1 MGRPSDETA
10 SRHAE
15 PGTEDNH
22 LGSKLASLP
31 VDDLAK
37 WVTKADR
44 AYDGLRR
51 AILSGVLEPKEQINP
66 KAVAAELG
74 MSVIPVREALR
85 RLEQEGLVVIKPH
98 VGAAVRELPIAE
110 LRENLLIRSEL
121 EALAARLA
129 TPRLTA
135 TVLTELRDLVGEM
148 GKCISAKRYEQ
159 FGALNRPFHM
169 TAYEVIEERGLLKL
183 IEQQWDQVPRAA
195 SVFAL
200 VPEHAIIAQQ
210 EHLLLLD
217 AFRRGDADEAANIT
231 REHKLRARTVQITA
245 FERFA
250 SEKSKVTA

>member
-1 MGRPSDETA
+1 MEGDQLV
-10 SRHAE
+10 
-15 PGTEDNH
+15 G
-22 LGSKLASLP
+22 KLTTLP
-31 VDDLAK
+31 VDDQTR

-51 AILSGVLEPKEQINP
+51 AILAGVLEPKEQINP
-66 KAVAAELG
+66 KAVAAEWG

-85 RLEQEGLVVIKPH
+85 RLEQEGLVVIRPH
-98 VGAAVRELPIAE
+98 IGAAVRELPVAE

-129 TPRLTA
+129 TPRMTA
-135 TVLTELRDLVGEM
+135 EILERLRDLVGEM
-148 GKCISAKRYEQ
+148 GQCIAAKRYDE

-169 TAYEVIEERGLLKL
+169 TAYDAIEERGLVRL

-210 EHLLLLD
+210 EHLQILD
-217 AFRRGDADEAANIT
+217 AFRRGDAGEAADLT
-231 REHKLRARTVQITA
+231 REHKLRARTVQMTA

-250 SEKSKVTA
+250 SEKAEATA

>member
-1 MGRPSDETA
+1 LEGYQ
-10 SRHAE
+10 
-15 PGTEDNH
+15 

-31 VDDLAK
+31 SDDPVK

-44 AYDGLRR
+44 AYEGLRQ
-51 AILSGVLEPKEQINP
+51 AILTGELEPKEPINP
-66 KAVAAELG
+66 KAVAGDLG

-98 VGAAVRELPIAE
+98 VGATVRELPIAE

-135 TVLTELRDLVGEM
+135 ADLTTLRDLVGEM
-148 GKCISAKRYEQ
+148 GECIAAKRYEQ

-210 EHLLLLD
+210 EHLQILD
-217 AFRRGDADEAANIT
+217 AFRRGAADEAANLI
-231 REHKLRARTVQITA
+231 REHKLRARTVQMTA

-250 SEKSKVTA
+250 SEKAKATA

>member
-1 MGRPSDETA
+1 MEGDQLD
-10 SRHAE
+10 
-15 PGTEDNH
+15 G
-22 LGSKLASLP
+22 KLTSLP

-44 AYDGLRR
+44 AYDSLRQ
-51 AILSGVLEPKEQINP
+51 AILTAVLKPKEQINP

-110 LRENLLIRSEL
+110 LRENLLVRSEL

-129 TPRLTA
+129 TPRLRAEDLGT
-135 TVLTELRDLVGEM
+135 LRDLVGEM
-148 GKCISAKRYEQ
+148 GKCISEKRYDE

-169 TAYEVIEERGLLKL
+169 TAYEVIEERGLVKL

-210 EHLLLLD
+210 EHLQILD
-217 AFRRGDADEAANIT
+217 AFRRGDAEEAANLT
-231 REHKLRARTVQITA
+231 REHKLRARTVQMTA

-250 SEKSKVTA
+250 SEKAKATA